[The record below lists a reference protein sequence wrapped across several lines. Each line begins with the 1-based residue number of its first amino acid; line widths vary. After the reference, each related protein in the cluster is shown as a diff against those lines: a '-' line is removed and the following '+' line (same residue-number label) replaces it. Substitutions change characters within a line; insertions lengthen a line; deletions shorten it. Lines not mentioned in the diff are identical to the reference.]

1 MFKFMHQKFSI
12 AQRLTLIAVAM
23 LIPTVFLA
31 QIFVSKINT
40 DVDFSKKERDGVEYL
55 NAVWPAFSAAA
66 NNSFIELDDNFNKTR
81 QKLDDEMKTKE
92 AADIFA
98 DAQKTDKVSR
108 MANASSLI
116 AKISD
121 GSNLTLD
128 PDLDSYYIMDVVAFK
143 MPNFMIA
150 ANELSDL
157 VNKQNGNGARSFSE
171 GAAIVMAKSKVET
184 AYGALTG
191 SLDTAIGESADG
203 SLKKALEAQKNI
215 VAEKMNALVAQSDA
229 SVKAIGAG
237 SIVTNAQ
244 ELSAATLQVE
254 NQSSVLWNLSSK
266 ELDRLLKARIAKKY
280 NELYTDLGVV
290 LLLLIVASALAWWI
304 SNGLNARIKALVDA
318 MQELAKNNSKVEI
331 PFNDDTNETGE
342 IAHALEV
349 FKRNQIETEKLREQ
363 AELRDAEL
371 QAQSRANLLNM
382 ANGFEASVMDAIEN
396 VASAADQLQSSSQFL
411 REAAMNASGSAREA
425 SHESSSSNANIQSVA
440 AAAEQLSN
448 SIDEIANQ
456 ASRSAQMAVEGQNR
470 ASQSSQ
476 KVEELSRAAEKIGS
490 VVQLISEIASQ
501 TNLLALNATIEAAR
515 AGDLGKGFAVV
526 ASEVKSLAEQT
537 SKATEEIRENIDAI
551 THSTKDAVISIQD
564 VTNAIKDITEVA
576 GDIASSIDQ
585 QKQAVREISY
595 RTTDVARS
603 ANVTADAAAIVLEAS
618 NQTGET
624 ASESL
629 GAAQNLANQAVKLK
643 QSASEFLQKIRA

>member
-31 QIFVSKINT
+31 QIFVSKINA

-66 NNSFIELDDNFNKTR
+66 NNSFLELDDNFNKTR
-81 QKLDDEMKTKE
+81 QKLDGEMKTKE
-92 AADIFA
+92 AADVFA
-98 DAQKTDKVSR
+98 DAKKTDKVSR

-191 SLDTAIGESADG
+191 SLDTAIGASADG
-203 SLKKALEAQKNI
+203 SLKKALEAQKTI
-215 VAEKMNALVAQSDA
+215 VAEKMNALVVQSDA
-229 SVKAIGAG
+229 SVKAIGEG

-382 ANGFEASVMDAIEN
+382 ADGFEASVMDAIEN

-411 REAAMNASGSAREA
+411 REAAMNA
-425 SHESSSSNANIQSVA
+425 
-440 AAAEQLSN
+440 
-448 SIDEIANQ
+448 
-456 ASRSAQMAVEGQNR
+456 
-470 ASQSSQ
+470 
-476 KVEELSRAAEKIGS
+476 
-490 VVQLISEIASQ
+490 
-501 TNLLALNATIEAAR
+501 
-515 AGDLGKGFAVV
+515 
-526 ASEVKSLAEQT
+526 
-537 SKATEEIRENIDAI
+537 
-551 THSTKDAVISIQD
+551 
-564 VTNAIKDITEVA
+564 
-576 GDIASSIDQ
+576 
-585 QKQAVREISY
+585 
-595 RTTDVARS
+595 
-603 ANVTADAAAIVLEAS
+603 
-618 NQTGET
+618 
-624 ASESL
+624 
-629 GAAQNLANQAVKLK
+629 
-643 QSASEFLQKIRA
+643 

>member
-66 NNSFIELDDNFNKTR
+66 NNSFLALDDNFNKTR
-81 QKLDDEMKTKE
+81 QKLDAEMKTKE

-108 MANASSLI
+108 MTNASSLI
-116 AKISD
+116 SKISD

-128 PDLDSYYIMDVVAFK
+128 PDLDSYYVMDVVAFK

-157 VNKQNGNGARSFSE
+157 VNKQNGNGARSFDE

-184 AYGALTG
+184 AYGALMG
-191 SLDTAIGESADG
+191 SLDTAIGASADG
-203 SLKKALEAQKNI
+203 SLKKALDAQKSI
-215 VAEKMNALVAQSDA
+215 VAEKMNALVAQSEI
-229 SVKAIGAG
+229 SVKAIGTG
-237 SIVTNAQ
+237 GIVTNAQ

-280 NELYTDLGVV
+280 NELFVDLGIV
-290 LLLLIVASALAWWI
+290 LILFVIASGLVWWI
-304 SNGLNARIKALVDA
+304 SNGLNARIKALVGA
-318 MQELAKNNSKVEI
+318 MQELAKNNSKIDI

-342 IAHALEV
+342 IANALEV

-363 AELRDAEL
+363 AALRDAEI

-396 VASAADQLQSSSQFL
+396 VASAANQLQSSSQFL
-411 REAAMNASGSAREA
+411 QEAAMNASGSAREA

-456 ASRSAQMAVEGQNR
+456 ASRSAKMALEGQTR
-470 ASQSSQ
+470 ASQSTQ

-490 VVQLISEIASQ
+490 VVELISEIASQ

-537 SKATEEIRENIDAI
+537 SKATEEIRENIEAI
-551 THSTKDAVISIQD
+551 TNSTKDAVISIQD
-564 VTNAIKDITEVA
+564 VTHAIKDITEVA

-585 QKQAVREISY
+585 QKQAVREISH

-643 QSASEFLQKIRA
+643 QSANEFLEKIRA

>member
-1 MFKFMHQKFSI
+1 
-12 AQRLTLIAVAM
+12 M

-31 QIFVSKINT
+31 QIFVSKINA

-66 NNSFIELDDNFNKTR
+66 NNSFLELDDNFNKTR
-81 QKLDDEMKTKE
+81 QKLDGEMKTKE
-92 AADIFA
+92 AADVFA
-98 DAQKTDKVSR
+98 DAKKTDKVSR

-191 SLDTAIGESADG
+191 SLDTAIGASADG
-203 SLKKALEAQKNI
+203 SLKKALEAQKTI
-215 VAEKMNALVAQSDA
+215 VAEKMNALVVQSDA
-229 SVKAIGAG
+229 SVKAIGEG

-382 ANGFEASVMDAIEN
+382 ADGFEASVMDAIEN

>member
-1 MFKFMHQKFSI
+1 MHQKFSI

-31 QIFVSKINT
+31 QIFVSKINA

-66 NNSFIELDDNFNKTR
+66 NNSFLALDDNFNKTR
-81 QKLDDEMKTKE
+81 QKLDNEMKTKE
-92 AADIFA
+92 AADIFS

-108 MANASSLI
+108 MTNASSLI

-157 VNKQNGNGARSFSE
+157 VNKQNGNGARSFDE
-171 GAAIVMAKSKVET
+171 GAAIVMAKSKAET
-184 AYGALTG
+184 AYGALMG
-191 SLDTAIGESADG
+191 SLDTAIGASADG
-203 SLKKALEAQKNI
+203 SLKKALDAQKSI
-215 VAEKMNALVAQSDA
+215 VAEKMNALVAQSEI
-229 SVKAIGAG
+229 SVKAIGTG
-237 SIVTNAQ
+237 GIVTNAQ

-280 NELYTDLGVV
+280 NELFVDLGTV
-290 LLLLIVASALAWWI
+290 LILFVIASALVWWI
-304 SNGLNARIKALVDA
+304 SNGLNARIKALVGA
-318 MQELAKNNSKVEI
+318 MQELAKNNSKIEI

-342 IAHALEV
+342 IANALEV

-363 AELRDAEL
+363 ATLRDAEI

-396 VASAADQLQSSSQFL
+396 VASAANQLQSSSQFL
-411 REAAMNASGSAREA
+411 QEAAMNASGSAREA

-456 ASRSAQMAVEGQNR
+456 ASRSAKMALEGQTR
-470 ASQSSQ
+470 ASQSTQ

-490 VVQLISEIASQ
+490 VVELISEIASQ

-537 SKATEEIRENIDAI
+537 SKATEEIRENIEAI
-551 THSTKDAVISIQD
+551 TNSTKDAVISIQD
-564 VTNAIKDITEVA
+564 VTHAIKDITEVA

-585 QKQAVREISY
+585 QKQAVREISH

-643 QSASEFLQKIRA
+643 QSANEFLEKIRA

>member
-1 MFKFMHQKFSI
+1 MHQKFSI

-31 QIFVSKINT
+31 QIFVSKINA

-66 NNSFIELDDNFNKTR
+66 NNSFLELDDNFNKTR
-81 QKLDDEMKTKE
+81 QKLDGEMKTKE
-92 AADIFA
+92 AADVFA
-98 DAQKTDKVSR
+98 DAKKTDKVSR

-191 SLDTAIGESADG
+191 SLDTAIGASADG
-203 SLKKALEAQKNI
+203 SLKKALEAQKTI
-215 VAEKMNALVAQSDA
+215 VAEKMNALVVQSDA
-229 SVKAIGAG
+229 SVKAIGEG

-382 ANGFEASVMDAIEN
+382 ADGFEASVMDAIEN